1 MSKACIVTLSF
12 QPNPDNIMYFYESC
26 KYLFIAVNTSIT
38 STMHAVYFQISV
50 FNETTLLDCKNV
62 QLQCKTYGEE
72 SHEVVF
78 YEFIKDEGQVLNT
91 V

>member
-1 MSKACIVTLSF
+1 MSKACIVTSSF

-26 KYLFIAVNTSIT
+26 KNLFIAVNTSIT
-38 STMHAVYFQISV
+38 STCMLFILFLTKQHSRLQTFSITV
-50 FNETTLLDCKNV
+50 
-62 QLQCKTYGEE
+62 QCKTY
-72 SHEVVF
+72 SMRRKPCEVVF